1 MIRMTPLV
9 VEVDGRVLRLEGDGP
24 FRIGRSIEADVV
36 ITAGSASR
44 QHAEIRA
51 GSDGWVLVDAGS
63 QFGTFVDGRPISEHP
78 ITDRI
83 VVSCGPETAGS
94 VLTIHLEPVAPAA
107 LAQPSHAPAPPPIAV
122 SGDAP
127 TAYGAAPPPP
137 APPAAPAAPSG
148 SPFAPPEGP
157 PADVDPPA
165 EVDPPGAPA
174 DFPPP
179 APTDA
184 PAGPAS
190 PPSSAE
196 FAPPAPGQAPY
207 AAGSVPPPPGA
218 TPPAAAPPDDPM
230 AATQTFTVGQGMPGG
245 PVMPPS
251 GPDLLLV
258 AEGREHRFRHPTHV
272 TIGRNP
278 DSTVVLT
285 DQAASRQHG
294 QITPVAGGW
303 VYGNISGEGTFLDGR
318 RVTNKR
324 FDERI
329 ALRLGHPV
337 AGPEITLV
345 PILSTAEEEKRFA
358 RKRRN
363 RVLRTVGVVAAA
375 LVVIAGIIVGSSWF
389 FTRGSDDGPTAD
401 PTGGGDTMASLTTGE
416 LDDAK
421 AATVRITAESS
432 LVISPSTEVQYS
444 GSGSII
450 SDDGLILTN
459 AHVAA
464 PSDDD
469 LVDKYEMPPDEV
481 IADPEYL
488 TIEITDPETGET
500 EPTYRAEVVSVLGD
514 QDAAVLQIVGDE
526 DGDELEDD
534 LELPSVPLGESA
546 DVALNDPVTVLGFP
560 GVASNN
566 STSSSKPITVTDGK
580 ISTILDDLQEFDTTA
595 RISGGNS
602 GGMAI
607 NNDAELIGVPSYGTF
622 DGRGGQSNRIKMIDA
637 LKELIEEAE
646 DSTS

>member
-51 GSDGWVLVDAGS
+51 GADGWVLADAGS
-63 QFGTFVDGRPISEHP
+63 QFGTFVDGRPITEHP

-107 LAQPSHAPAPPPIAV
+107 LAQPGHAPAPPPVAV
-122 SGDAP
+122 SGEAP
-127 TAYGAAPPPP
+127 TAFGAAPPPP
-137 APPAAPAAPSG
+137 APPAPEPPTASGAPSG
-148 SPFAPPEGP
+148 SQFAPPEGP
-157 PADVDPPA
+157 PAT
-165 EVDPPGAPA
+165 PA

-179 APTDA
+179 APGQVPYA
-184 PAGPAS
+184 PGNV
-190 PPSSAE
+190 PPSS
-196 FAPPAPGQAPY
+196 G
-207 AAGSVPPPPGA
+207 
-218 TPPAAAPPDDPM
+218 AAPPGDPM
-230 AATQTFTVGQGMPGG
+230 ATTQTFTVGQVMAGGG
-245 PVMPPS
+245 PPMPPS

-272 TIGRNP
+272 NIGRNP
-278 DSTVVLT
+278 DNTVVLS

-303 VYGNISGEGTFLDGR
+303 VYGNISGEGTFLNGR

-363 RVLRTVGVVAAA
+363 KVLRTVGVIAAA
-375 LVVIAGIIVGSSWF
+375 LVVIAGIVVGSSWF
-389 FTRGSDDGPTAD
+389 FTRGGDDGPTAD
-401 PTGGGDTMASLTTGE
+401 PTGGGDDTMASLTTGE

-421 AATVRITAESS
+421 AATVRITAESN
-432 LVISPSTEVQYS
+432 LVISPSTDVEYS

-488 TIEITDPETGET
+488 TVEITDPETGET
-500 EPTYRAEVVSVLGD
+500 EPAYRAEVVSVLGD
-514 QDAAVLQIVGDE
+514 QDAAVLRVVGDA
-526 DGDELEDD
+526 DGDELEDELD
-534 LELPSVPLGESA
+534 LPSVPLGESA